1 VSISPAS
8 PDGQVLSREL
18 SEFLLDFLGAQ
29 QRFSMYPVG
38 HPLLDPAVDSLT
50 RRLNTLFLE
59 RGSIS
64 LAVTPTQLVV
74 SGVPT
79 DPDHTMLREL
89 AGKLHRRNLGGVKV
103 FRGVNRT
110 ELASFLAVIGTDASD
125 AQQIVTHDEPTA
137 QWPHIRLFGLAY
149 DKLALL
155 DEEDEET
162 TLFDPLGGS
171 WAGRLWLGL
180 ARASMGEHL
189 SDDAAAKVDPEEIAK
204 AINEHQ
210 KEARRDERVITA
222 LTDLAEACQGR
233 GRTETIALQRQL
245 SRLIG
250 SLTPET
256 LERLMHMG
264 GDQDRRRKWL
274 FQASKIMTADVIVT
288 LVEAAAHAQQRS
300 VSPAMLQLLSKLS
313 NHVDQGPP
321 KTRLRAEQALR
332 KRIRAMISRW
342 SLSDLP
348 YGSPG
353 YDKMLES
360 LPGGAADFEPVLVYG
375 PEPQRIIMTCL
386 ELGVVQ
392 AGTRRAVDRMV
403 ENRETGLLLDLLERV
418 PADKPAVSELRGWVL
433 SRSTVSRVLA
443 IEPIDIDTLAR
454 LVKGVG
460 IESLPTLLDALSTA
474 KERKVRARLMDI
486 ITHLGPAI
494 GPDVVGRISGAPW
507 FVQRNLLRL
516 LGMLPELPE
525 GFSLASHVKHNDP
538 RVRHEALRIM
548 LRDRVRRPEA
558 LKRALEAPDPPTVRL
573 GIMAAAEGCPPNIAP
588 MLLQRIHSGGLDPQ
602 VRAVA
607 IRAVA
612 SVDNPNVIACLL
624 GLTQIKGTL
633 GMGRKLAPKSP
644 ELLAALQGLA
654 AHWPYHAEASKVLD
668 LTQRSKDPEIR
679 KAGTPPSRQADPDAQ
694 PAPTVPRVII

>member
-679 KAGTPPSRQADPDAQ
+679 KAGTPPTRQADPDAQ

>member
-1 VSISPAS
+1 MSFSPAS

-29 QRFSMYPVG
+29 QRFAMYPVG
-38 HPLLDPAVDSLT
+38 HPLLDPAVDSVA

-59 RGSIS
+59 RASIS
-64 LAVTPTQLVV
+64 LAITPTQLVV

-79 DPDHTMLREL
+79 DPEHTMLRDL
-89 AGKLHRRNLGGVKV
+89 ASKLHRRSLGGIKL
-103 FRGVNRT
+103 FRGVSRT
-110 ELASFLAVIGTDASD
+110 ELASFLGVIGTDAPD
-125 AQQIVTHDEPTA
+125 AQQLVTHDEPSA

-162 TLFDPLGGS
+162 ILFDPLGGS

-189 SDDAAAKVDPEEIAK
+189 SDELAARADPEEIAG
-204 AINEHQ
+204 AINAHQ
-210 KEARRDERVITA
+210 KESRRDERVITA

-233 GRTETIALQRQL
+233 GRAETIALQRQL

-264 GDQDRRRKWL
+264 GDQDRRRRWL
-274 FQASKIMTADVIVT
+274 FQASKIMTADVIVS
-288 LVEAAAHAQQRS
+288 LVEAAAHASQRN

-321 KTRLRAEQALR
+321 RTRLRAEQVLR
-332 KRIRAMISRW
+332 QRIRTMISRW
-342 SLSDLP
+342 SLADLP
-348 YGSPG
+348 YGSPA
-353 YDKMLES
+353 YDRMLES

-375 PEPQRIIMTCL
+375 PEPQRIIMTSL
-386 ELGVVQ
+386 ELDVVQ

-403 ENRETGLLLDLLERV
+403 ENRETALLLDLLERM
-418 PADKPAVSELRGWVL
+418 PADKPTVAELRGWVI
-433 SRSTVSRVLA
+433 SKSTLSRVLA
-443 IEPIDIDTLAR
+443 IEPIDLDTLAR

-460 IESLPTLLDALSTA
+460 QDALPILLDALSTA

-486 ITHLGPAI
+486 ISHLGPAI
-494 GPDVVGRISGAPW
+494 GPEVVQRISGSPW

-516 LGMLPELPE
+516 LGMLPELPD
-525 GFSLASHVKHNDP
+525 GFSLVSHVKHNDP

-588 MLLQRIHSGGLDPQ
+588 MLLQRIHSGHLDPQ

-624 GLTQIKGTL
+624 GLAQIKGTL
-633 GMGRKLAPKSP
+633 GLGRKLAAKSP

-654 AHWPYHAEASKVLD
+654 AHWPYHPEAAKVLE
-668 LTQRSKDPEIR
+668 LSQRSKDMEIR
-679 KAGTPPSRQADPDAQ
+679 RAGTPPSRQSDPE
-694 PAPTVPRVII
+694 APNAPRVII

>member
-1 VSISPAS
+1 MSFSPAS

-29 QRFSMYPVG
+29 QRFAMYPVG
-38 HPLLDPAVDSLT
+38 HPLLDPAVDSVA

-59 RGSIS
+59 RASIS
-64 LAVTPTQLVV
+64 LAITPTQLVV

-79 DPDHTMLREL
+79 DPEHTMLRDL
-89 AGKLHRRNLGGVKV
+89 ASKLHRRSLGGIKL
-103 FRGVNRT
+103 FRGVSRT
-110 ELASFLAVIGTDASD
+110 ELASFLGVIGTDAPD
-125 AQQIVTHDEPTA
+125 AQQLVTHDEPSA

-162 TLFDPLGGS
+162 ILFDPLGGS

-189 SDDAAAKVDPEEIAK
+189 SDELAARADPEEIAG
-204 AINEHQ
+204 AINAHQ
-210 KEARRDERVITA
+210 KESRRDERVITA

-233 GRTETIALQRQL
+233 GRAETIALQRQL

-264 GDQDRRRKWL
+264 GDQDRRRRWL
-274 FQASKIMTADVIVT
+274 FQASKIMTADVIVS
-288 LVEAAAHAQQRS
+288 LVEAAAHASQRN

-321 KTRLRAEQALR
+321 RTRLRAEQVLR
-332 KRIRAMISRW
+332 QRIRTMISRW
-342 SLSDLP
+342 SLADLP
-348 YGSPG
+348 YGSPA
-353 YDKMLES
+353 YDRMLES

-375 PEPQRIIMTCL
+375 PEPQRIIMTSL
-386 ELGVVQ
+386 ELDVVQ

-403 ENRETGLLLDLLERV
+403 ENRETALLLDLLERM
-418 PADKPAVSELRGWVL
+418 PADKPTVAELRGWVI
-433 SRSTVSRVLA
+433 SKSTLSRVLA
-443 IEPIDIDTLAR
+443 IEPIDLDTLAR

-460 IESLPTLLDALSTA
+460 QDALPVLLDALSTA

-486 ITHLGPAI
+486 ISHLGPAI
-494 GPDVVGRISGAPW
+494 GPEVVQRISGSPW

-516 LGMLPELPE
+516 LGMLPELPD
-525 GFSLASHVKHNDP
+525 GFSLVSHVKHNDP

-588 MLLQRIHSGGLDPQ
+588 MLLQRIHSGHLDPQ

-624 GLTQIKGTL
+624 GLAQIKGTL
-633 GMGRKLAPKSP
+633 GLGRKLAAKSP

-654 AHWPYHAEASKVLD
+654 AHWPYHPEAAKVLE
-668 LTQRSKDPEIR
+668 LSQRSKDMEIR
-679 KAGTPPSRQADPDAQ
+679 RAGTPPSRQSDPE
-694 PAPTVPRVII
+694 APNAPRVII

>member
-1 VSISPAS
+1 MSISPAS

-189 SDDAAAKVDPEEIAK
+189 SDDAAARVDPEEIAK

>member
-103 FRGVNRT
+103 FRGVNLT

-210 KEARRDERVITA
+210 
-222 LTDLAEACQGR
+222 
-233 GRTETIALQRQL
+233 
-245 SRLIG
+245 
-250 SLTPET
+250 
-256 LERLMHMG
+256 
-264 GDQDRRRKWL
+264 
-274 FQASKIMTADVIVT
+274 
-288 LVEAAAHAQQRS
+288 
-300 VSPAMLQLLSKLS
+300 
-313 NHVDQGPP
+313 
-321 KTRLRAEQALR
+321 
-332 KRIRAMISRW
+332 
-342 SLSDLP
+342 
-348 YGSPG
+348 
-353 YDKMLES
+353 
-360 LPGGAADFEPVLVYG
+360 
-375 PEPQRIIMTCL
+375 
-386 ELGVVQ
+386 
-392 AGTRRAVDRMV
+392 
-403 ENRETGLLLDLLERV
+403 
-418 PADKPAVSELRGWVL
+418 
-433 SRSTVSRVLA
+433 
-443 IEPIDIDTLAR
+443 
-454 LVKGVG
+454 
-460 IESLPTLLDALSTA
+460 
-474 KERKVRARLMDI
+474 
-486 ITHLGPAI
+486 
-494 GPDVVGRISGAPW
+494 
-507 FVQRNLLRL
+507 
-516 LGMLPELPE
+516 
-525 GFSLASHVKHNDP
+525 
-538 RVRHEALRIM
+538 
-548 LRDRVRRPEA
+548 
-558 LKRALEAPDPPTVRL
+558 
-573 GIMAAAEGCPPNIAP
+573 
-588 MLLQRIHSGGLDPQ
+588 
-602 VRAVA
+602 
-607 IRAVA
+607 
-612 SVDNPNVIACLL
+612 
-624 GLTQIKGTL
+624 
-633 GMGRKLAPKSP
+633 
-644 ELLAALQGLA
+644 
-654 AHWPYHAEASKVLD
+654 
-668 LTQRSKDPEIR
+668 
-679 KAGTPPSRQADPDAQ
+679 
-694 PAPTVPRVII
+694 

>member
-1 VSISPAS
+1 MSISPAS

>member
-1 VSISPAS
+1 MSISPAS

-29 QRFSMYPVG
+29 QRFAMYPVG
-38 HPLLDPAVDSLT
+38 HPLLDPAVDSLN

-59 RGSIS
+59 RASIS
-64 LAVTPTQLVV
+64 IAVTPMQLVV

-89 AGKLHRRNLGGVKV
+89 AGKLHRRNVGGIKIY
-103 FRGVNRT
+103 RGASRT
-110 ELASFLAVIGTDASD
+110 ELASFLGVIGTDAND
-125 AQQIVTHDEPTA
+125 AQQLVTHDEPAA

-162 TLFDPLGGS
+162 ALFDPLGGS

-189 SDDAAAKVDPEEIAK
+189 SDDVAAKVDPEEIAK
-204 AINEHQ
+204 AINEQQ

-233 GRTETIALQRQL
+233 GRAETIALQRQL

-274 FQASKIMTADVIVT
+274 FQASKIMTADVIVS

-313 NHVDQGPP
+313 SHVDQGPP

-342 SLSDLP
+342 SLADLP

-375 PEPQRIIMTCL
+375 PEPQRVIMTCL

-443 IEPIDIDTLAR
+443 IEPIDLDTLAR

-460 IESLPTLLDALSTA
+460 LEALPTLLDALSTA
-474 KERKVRARLMDI
+474 RERKVRARLIDI
-486 ITHLGPAI
+486 VTHLGPSI
-494 GPDVVGRISGAPW
+494 GPEVVQRISGAPW

-602 VRAVA
+602 LRAVA
-607 IRAVA
+607 IRAVS

-624 GLTQIKGTL
+624 GLTQVKGTL

-644 ELLAALQGLA
+644 ELVAALQGLA
-654 AHWPYHAEASKVLD
+654 AHWPYHAEAAKVLE
-668 LTQRSKDPEIR
+668 LAQKSKDGEIR
-679 KAGTPPSRQADPDAQ
+679 KAGMPPSRQADPDVPVA
-694 PAPTVPRVII
+694 PAAPRVII